1 MYFFNLA
8 FNYHR
13 FTEFTSKYMFLMLGN
28 LDELVTSTLLFN
40 KSLNEVSESPKI
52 QDSCQ
57 SCQINMVTKIACVT
71 SSTILEQLVLP

>member
-1 MYFFNLA
+1 
-8 FNYHR
+8 
-13 FTEFTSKYMFLMLGN
+13 MFLMLGN

-57 SCQINMVTKIACVT
+57 SCPINMVTKIACYIINYFGAASIAINMPKQIVFN
-71 SSTILEQLVLP
+71 SHVGLYGK